1 MRCSS
6 GSIANAAL
14 PSFHSSPAV
23 VAPRQISPFRRLLT
37 PRTHVTMRGDR
48 AARDTRHNKDHEK
61 LKSSLKKGTK
71 SKKNRVIFDE
81 SANEFFEA
89 DYIIVVRDECGYS
102 DEGENEE
109 CSGCGACDRFQ
120 EPEPGALSP
129 PEGYKDMGL
138 FNRDGTL
145 REQAWW
151 DAGDVVLVG
160 EHSGTVF
167 TPQHL
172 QLLRRLQRERM
183 LRSTVCADCDAHSTL
198 HQPHEI
204 EYNYEDEDGS
214 DGDRELR
221 PIARRTGKHIAA
233 GEERPRINSSQQT
246 TPIEECSVD
255 ICIEETRP
263 ELSTNPL
270 TSEESDTGETEG
282 RISSENSPL
291 RQRRAG
297 ILKGG
302 RLWKSLENDK
312 DGYEQNDDQRSTT
325 TASDEDGSVTPRSV
339 RFVEKPK
346 DSDEEVTDK
355 QEPVP
360 SQGPDLE
367 NSGHRELTTNAHRL
381 ETPLILTI
389 NSPKANSAVQQLFNS
404 SRPPP
409 PAIEPQLV
417 TSETLRAWDA
427 GVRPKPE
434 DVAVRRVAERNA
446 LRCSLLR
453 SEARK
458 KQQPKQETTSLSERI
473 RLLTCDVDDDDV
485 PEDQRQSPA
494 GASIDK
500 FSNSS
505 DKSSDKSYTSI
516 DKNNEKAFGSAS
528 SSSSSSTLSAPVPTR
543 QQPPDLGDV
552 HQEPQKPR
560 PEPRRQFLSTLAPL
574 TACVGSTAHHE
585 GFYYLP
591 PGDRNTGSATNI
603 DLHEHN
609 EAPAPDVVA
618 GTPGAGESDDSLAAF
633 ARASAPRTERLR
645 QRYGQE
651 SQPVSSD
658 DEHDDYGFHRR
669 PAVRGIAVKKQL
681 GSSNEILQQMQNE
694 LQPTATSSATSP
706 MPAHACQRT
715 NSNYSWPY
723 YSEANLNSRP
733 QSRSSINTN
742 WSKSDYATTRQ
753 CNSTPV
759 PQHSDACYAHAQNM
773 AYHYQRQH
781 DNLYGNCSLYA
792 NVGCSDSSQELY
804 SSQTS
809 SEQTSPV
816 RSGRCRRP
824 ESPPPIRSHHQLLY
838 VPYNNHYHYQQDYA
852 QNWGTND
859 YNRMHYYHQHQQ
871 SISGASTPQPAIPQ
885 RAHYTHALQVQ
896 TLCPA
901 PARYRPVPAPQPG
914 GGKQMICYSE
924 KVAAPL
930 YQPAPGS
937 PSRATRGAPEGAA
950 GSAQQVTSPMT
961 APQNP
966 VYYAMNV

>member
-1 MRCSS
+1 
-6 GSIANAAL
+6 
-14 PSFHSSPAV
+14 
-23 VAPRQISPFRRLLT
+23 
-37 PRTHVTMRGDR
+37 MRGDR
-48 AARDTRHNKDHEK
+48 AARDTRHNKDHEN
-61 LKSSLKKGTK
+61 LKSSLKKGNKTK
-71 SKKNRVIFDE
+71 KHRVVFDE

-102 DEGENEE
+102 DEGESEE
-109 CSGCGACDRFQ
+109 CSGCGACERYQ

-151 DAGDVVLVG
+151 DAGDVMLVG
-160 EHSGTVF
+160 ERSGTVF

-183 LRSTVCADCDAHSTL
+183 LRSTICADCDAHAAL
-198 HQPHEI
+198 HQPLEM
-204 EYNYEDEDGS
+204 EYGYEEEEGS
-214 DGDRELR
+214 DVDRELR
-221 PIARRTGKHIAA
+221 PVARRTAKHIAA

-246 TPIEECSVD
+246 TPTDESPQD
-255 ICIEETRP
+255 IRLEETQT
-263 ELSTNPL
+263 ELPAAPL
-270 TSEESDTGETEG
+270 TSEESDTAETEG
-282 RISSENSPL
+282 RLSSENSPL
-291 RQRRAG
+291 RQRRGG

-302 RLWKSLENDK
+302 RLWKSLDTDK
-312 DGYEQNDDQRSTT
+312 DSNDQQNDDQRSTT
-325 TASDEDGSVTPRSV
+325 TASDEDGSMTPRSV
-339 RFVEKPK
+339 RFVERASET
-346 DSDEEVTDK
+346 SDTAPSES
-355 QEPVP
+355 EPTHNSDNETA
-360 SQGPDLE
+360 SQ
-367 NSGHRELTTNAHRL
+367 NNTSTTHRL

-389 NSPKANSAVQQLFNS
+389 HSPKANSAVQQLFNS
-404 SRPPP
+404 GRPPP

-427 GVRPKPE
+427 GVRPKTE
-434 DVAVRRVAERNA
+434 DAAVRRVAERNA

-458 KQQPKQETTSLSERI
+458 KQQPKQETTSLAERI
-473 RLLTCDVDDDDV
+473 RLLTCDVEDE
-485 PEDQRQSPA
+485 PEEQRSSPA
-494 GASIDK
+494 GANNDK
-500 FSNSS
+500 FSSSS
-505 DKSSDKSYTSI
+505 DKSSDKSYNSV
-516 DKNNEKAFGSAS
+516 DKNSEKAFGSAS

-543 QQPPDLGDV
+543 QQQPPDLGDV

-560 PEPRRQFLSTLAPL
+560 SEPRRQFLSTLAPL
-574 TACVGSTAHHE
+574 TACVGSAAHHE
-585 GFYYLP
+585 GFYYVP
-591 PGDRNTGSATNI
+591 PGDRTTASSATNI
-603 DLHEHN
+603 DLPEHN
-609 EAPAPDVVA
+609 DAPAPDVVA
-618 GTPGAGESDDSLAAF
+618 GTPGAGDGDDGLAAF
-633 ARASAPRTERLR
+633 ARATAPRTERLR

-669 PAVRGIAVKKQL
+669 PAVRGIAVKQQL
-681 GSSNEILQQMQNE
+681 GASDEILQQMQNE
-694 LQPTATSSATSP
+694 LQPSPGATPAQ
-706 MPAHACQRT
+706 MPAHSCQRT

-733 QSRSSINTN
+733 QSRASANSN
-742 WSKSDYATTRQ
+742 WSKSSDYVTARQ
-753 CNSTPV
+753 CGSTSV
-759 PQHSDACYAHAQNM
+759 PQQHSDACYAHAQNI
-773 AYHYQRQH
+773 ATYAHYQHRQQQE
-781 DNLYGNCSLYA
+781 NMYRNCSLYA
-792 NVGCSDSSQELY
+792 NIGCSDSSQELY

-816 RSGRCRRP
+816 RSAPRCRRP

-838 VPYNNHYHYQQDYA
+838 VPYSNHYHYQHHDYGA
-852 QNWGTND
+852 HWTAND
-859 YNRMHYYHQHQQ
+859 YSRMHSYYQQ
-871 SISGASTPQPAIPQ
+871 QTRSGANTPQPTATQQQ
-885 RAHYTHALQVQ
+885 RAHYTHALQIQ

-937 PSRATRGAPEGAA
+937 PSRAARGAPEGAPA
-950 GSAQQVTSPMT
+950 GVAAPSATSPMA
-961 APQNP
+961 APPNP

>member
-1 MRCSS
+1 
-6 GSIANAAL
+6 
-14 PSFHSSPAV
+14 
-23 VAPRQISPFRRLLT
+23 
-37 PRTHVTMRGDR
+37 MRGDR
-48 AARDTRHNKDHEK
+48 AARDTRHNKDHDN
-61 LKSSLKKGTK
+61 LKSSLKKGSK
-71 SKKNRVIFDE
+71 PKKNRVVFDE

-102 DEGENEE
+102 DEGEGEE
-109 CSGCGACDRFQ
+109 CSGCGSCERYQ

-151 DAGDVVLVG
+151 EAGDVVLVG
-160 EHSGTVF
+160 ERSGTVF

-183 LRSTVCADCDAHSTL
+183 LRSTICADCDAHAAL
-198 HQPHEI
+198 HQPLEM
-204 EYNYEDEDGS
+204 EYGYEEEETS
-214 DGDRELR
+214 DVERERELR
-221 PIARRTGKHIAA
+221 PVARRTGKHIAA

-246 TPIEECSVD
+246 TPTEESPPD
-255 ICIEETRP
+255 LCIEEKRTEMP
-263 ELSTNPL
+263 VAAVF
-270 TSEESDTGETEG
+270 TSEESDTAETEG
-282 RISSENSPL
+282 RGSCESSPL
-291 RQRRAG
+291 RQRRGG

-302 RLWKSLENDK
+302 RLWKSLDMDK
-312 DGYEQNDDQRSTT
+312 DTNEQNDDQRSTT

-339 RFVEKPK
+339 RFVERPK
-346 DSDEEVTDK
+346 EPSEEAAKSDS
-355 QEPVP
+355 EPPP
-360 SQGPDLE
+360 SSDTETSSPKE
-367 NSGHRELTTNAHRL
+367 YNTTSTSTHRL
-381 ETPLILTI
+381 ETPLILTLQA
-389 NSPKANSAVQQLFNS
+389 PKTNSAVQQLFNS

-427 GVRPKPE
+427 VRPKAE
-434 DVAVRRVAERNA
+434 EAAVRRVAERNA

-458 KQQPKQETTSLSERI
+458 KQQPKQETTSLAERI
-473 RLLTCDVDDDDV
+473 RLLTCDVEDE
-485 PEDQRQSPA
+485 PEEQRSSPA
-494 GASIDK
+494 GASVDK
-500 FSNSS
+500 FSSSSDKS
-505 DKSSDKSYTSI
+505 DKSSDKSFTSV
-516 DKNNEKAFGSAS
+516 DKSNEKAFGSAS
-528 SSSSSSTLSAPVPTR
+528 SSSSSSTLSAPVPPR

-560 PEPRRQFLSTLAPL
+560 AEPRRQFLSTLAPL
-574 TACVGSTAHHE
+574 TACVGSAAHHE
-585 GFYYLP
+585 GFYYVP
-591 PGDRNTGSATNI
+591 PGDRTSASSATNL
-603 DLHEHN
+603 DLQEHN
-609 EAPAPDVVA
+609 DAPAPDVLA
-618 GTPGAGESDDSLAAF
+618 GTPGAGEGDDGLAAF
-633 ARASAPRTERLR
+633 ARAAAPRTERLR

-651 SQPVSSD
+651 SQPASSD

-669 PAVRGIAVKKQL
+669 PAVRGIAVKQQL
-681 GSSNEILQQMQNE
+681 GASDEILQQLQNE
-694 LQPTATSSATSP
+694 LQPSP
-706 MPAHACQRT
+706 STTTPAPAHACQRT

-733 QSRSSINTN
+733 QSRASATSN
-742 WSKSDYATTRQ
+742 WSKSSDYVSGRQ
-753 CNSTPV
+753 CGSTPV
-759 PQHSDACYAHAQNM
+759 PQQHSDACYAHAQNM
-773 AYHYQRQH
+773 AQYAHYAQRQQ
-781 DNLYGNCSLYA
+781 DMYRNCSLYA

-804 SSQTS
+804 GSQTS

-816 RSGRCRRP
+816 RSARCRRP

-838 VPYNNHYHYQQDYA
+838 VPYSTHYHYQHDYGAHWTTTDYA
-852 QNWGTND
+852 
-859 YNRMHYYHQHQQ
+859 RMHPYYQQ
-871 SISGASTPQPAIPQ
+871 QTQSRSGASTPQPTPVQPQ
-885 RAHYTHALQVQ
+885 RAQYTHALQIQ

-937 PSRATRGAPEGAA
+937 PSRAARGAPEGAPS
-950 GSAQQVTSPMT
+950 GVSAPTATSPM
-961 APQNP
+961 APPPNP

>member
-1 MRCSS
+1 
-6 GSIANAAL
+6 
-14 PSFHSSPAV
+14 
-23 VAPRQISPFRRLLT
+23 
-37 PRTHVTMRGDR
+37 MRGDR
-48 AARDTRHNKDHEK
+48 AARDTRHNKDHEN

-71 SKKNRVIFDE
+71 TKKHRVIFDE

-102 DEGENEE
+102 DEGETEE
-109 CSGCGACDRFQ
+109 CSGCGACERFQ

-129 PEGYKDMGL
+129 PEGYKDLGL

-151 DAGDVVLVG
+151 DAGDVMLVG
-160 EHSGTVF
+160 ERSGTVF

-183 LRSTVCADCDAHSTL
+183 LRSAVCADCDAHPTIR
-198 HQPHEI
+198 QPLDL
-204 EYNYEDEDGS
+204 EYNYEEEDNS
-214 DGDRELR
+214 DVDRELR
-221 PIARRTGKHIAA
+221 PVARRTGKHIAA

-246 TPIEECSVD
+246 TPIEENSLDVA
-255 ICIEETRP
+255 IEEIP
-263 ELSTNPL
+263 NELPTTAQI
-270 TSEESDTGETEG
+270 TSEESDTAEIDE
-282 RISSENSPL
+282 RISCDSSPL

-302 RLWKSLENDK
+302 RLWKSLDNDK
-312 DGYEQNDDQRSTT
+312 EVSEQNDDQHSTT
-325 TASDEDGSVTPRSV
+325 AASDDDGSVTPRSV

-346 DSDEEVTDK
+346 ECEEESTEKETEQPPLSDSEQSYHRDY
-355 QEPVP
+355 
-360 SQGPDLE
+360 GIN
-367 NSGHRELTTNAHRL
+367 NSGHRL

-389 NSPKANSAVQQLFNS
+389 STPKANSAVQQLFNS

-427 GVRPKPE
+427 GVRPKTE
-434 DVAVRRVAERNA
+434 EAAVRRVAERNA

-473 RLLTCDVDDDDV
+473 RLLTCDVEDEEQQ
-485 PEDQRQSPA
+485 EDQRSSPS
-494 GASIDK
+494 GASIEK
-500 FSNSS
+500 FLTSS
-505 DKSSDKSYTSI
+505 DKSSDKSYNSI

-528 SSSSSSTLSAPVPTR
+528 SSSSSSTLSAPVLTR

-552 HQEPQKPR
+552 HQEPQKIR

-574 TACVGSTAHHE
+574 TACVGNAAHYE
-585 GFYYLP
+585 GFYYVA
-591 PGDRNTGSATNI
+591 PGDRTSASSATNI
-603 DLHEHN
+603 DFQEHN

-618 GTPGAGESDDSLAAF
+618 GTPGPAESDDSLAAF

-645 QRYGQE
+645 QRYGQD

-669 PAVRGIAVKKQL
+669 PAVRGIAVKQQL
-681 GSSNEILQQMQNE
+681 GASDDILQQMQNE
-694 LQPTATSSATSP
+694 LQPTTTPSTTAQ
-706 MPAHACQRT
+706 MPVHACQRT
-715 NSNYSWPY
+715 NNSNYSWPY

-733 QSRSSINTN
+733 QSRNSGV
-742 WSKSDYATTRQ
+742 SK
-753 CNSTPV
+753 CSTPV
-759 PQHSDACYAHAQNM
+759 SQHSDACYAHAQSL
-773 AYHYQRQH
+773 ATYHYQRQQ
-781 DNLYGNCSLYA
+781 DTNNMYRNCTLYA

-816 RSGRCRRP
+816 RSARCRRP

-838 VPYNNHYHYQQDYA
+838 VPYSNHYHYQQDYA
-852 QNWGTND
+852 QSWTGND
-859 YNRMHYYHQHQQ
+859 YNRMHPYYQQQQ
-871 SISGASTPQPAIPQ
+871 SISGASTPQPAAVPQ
-885 RAHYTHALQVQ
+885 RAHYSHALHLQ

-937 PSRATRGAPEGAA
+937 PSRTARGAPEGAA
-950 GSAQQVTSPMT
+950 TATSPMT

>member
-1 MRCSS
+1 
-6 GSIANAAL
+6 
-14 PSFHSSPAV
+14 
-23 VAPRQISPFRRLLT
+23 
-37 PRTHVTMRGDR
+37 MRGDR
-48 AARDTRHNKDHEK
+48 AARDTRHNKDHEN
-61 LKSSLKKGTK
+61 LKSSLKKGVKTK
-71 SKKNRVIFDE
+71 KHRVVFDE

-102 DEGENEE
+102 DEDENEE
-109 CSGCGACDRFQ
+109 CSGCGACERFQ
-120 EPEPGALSP
+120 DPEPGALSP

-160 EHSGTVF
+160 ERSGTVF

-172 QLLRRLQRERM
+172 QLLRRLQRERL
-183 LRSTVCADCDAHSTL
+183 LRSTVCADCDAHPTI
-198 HQPHEI
+198 HQPHEMD
-204 EYNYEDEDGS
+204 YGYEEEDGS
-214 DGDRELR
+214 DVDRELR
-221 PIARRTGKHIAA
+221 PVARRTGKHIAA

-246 TPIEECSVD
+246 TPTEECPPD
-255 ICIEETRP
+255 ICIEETP
-263 ELSTNPL
+263 TELPTMAPAK
-270 TSEESDTGETEG
+270 SEESEVIENEG
-282 RISSENSPL
+282 QMSSENSPL

-302 RLWKSLENDK
+302 RLWKSLDTDK
-312 DGYEQNDDQRSTT
+312 DTCEQNDDQRSTT
-325 TASDEDGSVTPRSV
+325 ASDEDGSITPRFV
-339 RFVEKPK
+339 RFVEKSKECEDEVIEKNEAEPIHSS
-346 DSDEEVTDK
+346 DSEQSSHK
-355 QEPVP
+355 
-360 SQGPDLE
+360 
-367 NSGHRELTTNAHRL
+367 ELSSSVGHRL

-389 NSPKANSAVQQLFNS
+389 SAPKANSAVQQLFNS

-427 GVRPKPE
+427 GGRPKTE
-434 DVAVRRVAERNA
+434 EAAVRRVAERNA

-473 RLLTCDVDDDDV
+473 RLLTCDVEDDEQH
-485 PEDQRQSPA
+485 EDQRSSPA
-494 GASIDK
+494 GTSIDK

-505 DKSSDKSYTSI
+505 DKSSEKSYNSI

-560 PEPRRQFLSTLAPL
+560 SEPRRQFLSTLAPL

-585 GFYYLP
+585 GFYYVP
-591 PGDRNTGSATNI
+591 PGDRTSASSTTNL
-603 DLHEHN
+603 DFQEHN
-609 EAPAPDVVA
+609 DAPAPDVVA

-633 ARASAPRTERLR
+633 ARASASRTERLR

-669 PAVRGIAVKKQL
+669 PAVRGIAVKQQL
-681 GSSNEILQQMQNE
+681 GASDEILQQMQNE
-694 LQPTATSSATSP
+694 LQPTPTPSTTTPVPS
-706 MPAHACQRT
+706 HACQRT

-733 QSRSSINTN
+733 QSRTSVNSN
-742 WSKSDYATTRQ
+742 WSKSEYVSRQ
-753 CNSTPV
+753 CSSTPV
-759 PQHSDACYAHAQNM
+759 SQHTDSCYAHAQNV
-773 AYHYQRQH
+773 ASYHYQRQH
-781 DNLYGNCSLYA
+781 ENVYRNCSLYA
-792 NVGCSDSSQELY
+792 NIGCSDSSQELY

-838 VPYNNHYHYQQDYA
+838 VPYSNHYHYQQEYA
-852 QNWGTND
+852 QTWNAND
-859 YNRMHYYHQHQQ
+859 YNRVHSYYQPQAM
-871 SISGASTPQPAIPQ
+871 SGASTPQPAAAAVPQ
-885 RAHYTHALQVQ
+885 RAHYTHALQLQ

-937 PSRATRGAPEGAA
+937 PSRTSRGAPEGTATA
-950 GSAQQVTSPMT
+950 TSPMT
-961 APQNP
+961 SSQNP

>member
-1 MRCSS
+1 
-6 GSIANAAL
+6 
-14 PSFHSSPAV
+14 
-23 VAPRQISPFRRLLT
+23 
-37 PRTHVTMRGDR
+37 MRGDR
-48 AARDTRHNKDHEK
+48 AARDTRHNKDHEN

-71 SKKNRVIFDE
+71 TKKHRVVFDE

-102 DEGENEE
+102 DEGETEE
-109 CSGCGACDRFQ
+109 CSGCGACERFQ

-129 PEGYKDMGL
+129 PEGYKDLGL

-151 DAGDVVLVG
+151 DAGDVMLVG
-160 EHSGTVF
+160 ERSGTVF

-183 LRSTVCADCDAHSTL
+183 LRSAVCADCDAHPTIR
-198 HQPHEI
+198 QPLDL
-204 EYNYEDEDGS
+204 EYNYEEEDNS
-214 DGDRELR
+214 DVDRELR
-221 PIARRTGKHIAA
+221 PVARRTGKHIAA

-246 TPIEECSVD
+246 TPIEENALDVA
-255 ICIEETRP
+255 IEEMPNESPTTAP
-263 ELSTNPL
+263 I
-270 TSEESDTGETEG
+270 TSEESDTAEVDE
-282 RISSENSPL
+282 RISCDSSPL

-302 RLWKSLENDK
+302 RLWKSLDNDK
-312 DGYEQNDDQRSTT
+312 DANASELNDDQHSMTA
-325 TASDEDGSVTPRSV
+325 ASDEDGSVTPRSV

-346 DSDEEVTDK
+346 ECDDESIEKEIEPPPLSDSEQSYQRDY
-355 QEPVP
+355 
-360 SQGPDLE
+360 GM
-367 NSGHRELTTNAHRL
+367 NSGHRL

-389 NSPKANSAVQQLFNS
+389 STPKASSAVQQLFNS
-404 SRPPP
+404 GRPPP

-427 GVRPKPE
+427 GVRPKTE
-434 DVAVRRVAERNA
+434 EAAVRRVAERNA

-473 RLLTCDVDDDDV
+473 RLLTCDVEDEEQQ
-485 PEDQRQSPA
+485 EDQRSTPS

-500 FSNSS
+500 FLSGS
-505 DKSSDKSYTSI
+505 DKASDKSYNSI

-528 SSSSSSTLSAPVPTR
+528 SSSSSSTLSAPVLTR

-552 HQEPQKPR
+552 HQEPQKVR

-574 TACVGSTAHHE
+574 TACVGNAAHYE
-585 GFYYLP
+585 GFYYVA
-591 PGDRNTGSATNI
+591 PGDRTSASSATNI
-603 DLHEHN
+603 DFQEHT

-618 GTPGAGESDDSLAAF
+618 GTPGAADSDDSLAAF

-645 QRYGQE
+645 QRYGQD

-669 PAVRGIAVKKQL
+669 PAVRGIAVKQQL
-681 GSSNEILQQMQNE
+681 GASDDILQQMQNE
-694 LQPTATSSATSP
+694 LQPTTTPSTTSQVP
-706 MPAHACQRT
+706 VHACQRT
-715 NSNYSWPY
+715 NNSNYSWPY

-733 QSRSSINTN
+733 QSRNSGV
-742 WSKSDYATTRQ
+742 SKCS
-753 CNSTPV
+753 STPV
-759 PQHSDACYAHAQNM
+759 SQHSDACYAHAQSL
-773 AYHYQRQH
+773 ATYHYQRQQ
-781 DNLYGNCSLYA
+781 DNNMYRNCSLYA

-816 RSGRCRRP
+816 RSARCRRP

-838 VPYNNHYHYQQDYA
+838 VPYSNHYHYQQDYA
-852 QNWGTND
+852 QSWTGND
-859 YNRMHYYHQHQQ
+859 YNRMHPYYPQQQ
-871 SISGASTPQPAIPQ
+871 SISGASTPQPAAVPQ
-885 RAHYTHALQVQ
+885 RAHYSHALHLQ

-937 PSRATRGAPEGAA
+937 PSRTARGAPEGAA
-950 GSAQQVTSPMT
+950 TATSPMS